1 MYTGS
6 RIIWYNRQIIGKKLP
21 FYALLDSKCRPKKSI
36 TSDQS
41 VEKSGNCGFIRNEN
55 FNPKFRFLT
64 KNFNFSPKFR
74 LLTKTFWPKIYIFDQ
89 KILSK
94 LRFPTKMPI
103 NWNSNQKFPFS
114 RTNFFIEFFPQI
126 YKTVFRILKEIDS
139 WPKEK
144 VLKEYENKLVV
155 KEYGWVGMY
164 WMVIGIIIGITL
176 CIVYISCTG
185 LKSRRPGP

>member
-1 MYTGS
+1 
-6 RIIWYNRQIIGKKLP
+6 
-21 FYALLDSKCRPKKSI
+21 
-36 TSDQS
+36 
-41 VEKSGNCGFIRNEN
+41 
-55 FNPKFRFLT
+55 
-64 KNFNFSPKFR
+64 
-74 LLTKTFWPKIYIFDQ
+74 
-89 KILSK
+89 
-94 LRFPTKMPI
+94 MPI